1 MLLYAELLLSGRRGG
16 GQGHFLSLAH
26 GEMFLLSSCLPHK
39 SVGTLLWGVSGAG
52 DLNCDLSSVS

>member
-1 MLLYAELLLSGRRGG
+1 MEGG
-16 GQGHFLSLAH
+16 EGDKDIFCALAH
-26 GEMFLLSSCLPHK
+26 GEMFLLSSCLPHI